1 MDRPACAMAAPQHN
15 IAYHYALVV
24 QLACRYSVV
33 HRRAAA
39 PQWLETLHNQ
49 GKNMKK
55 SVAAKKQNPS
65 SKQKPLATPT
75 DLKAAATQDIAGVT
89 EPLANHALL
98 AMKFP

>member
-1 MDRPACAMAAPQHN
+1 
-15 IAYHYALVV
+15 
-24 QLACRYSVV
+24 V

-39 PQWLETLHNQ
+39 PSWLETLHNQ
-49 GKNMKK
+49 EKNMKK
-55 SVAAKKQNPS
+55 SVAAKKQSPS
-65 SKQKPLATPT
+65 SKKPLATPT

>member
-1 MDRPACAMAAPQHN
+1 
-15 IAYHYALVV
+15 
-24 QLACRYSVV
+24 
-33 HRRAAA
+33 
-39 PQWLETLHNQ
+39 
-49 GKNMKK
+49 MKK